1 MVCEPDEPKDDAE
14 SGENEPK
21 KGHGRCGAAQ
31 LVIRVVRD
39 EIARVDGKVKS
50 GVLCAG
56 EDGDRL
62 EAREYERDRRVA
74 DETPSITV
82 RGEKKT

>member
-1 MVCEPDEPKDDAE
+1 M
-14 SGENEPK
+14 
-21 KGHGRCGAAQ
+21 
-31 LVIRVVRD
+31 IRVVRD